1 LNRRNLKWTIW
12 IFLPMVL
19 LMAVLILSTAL
30 RRTAH
35 IVLPETGTNSELVPG
50 TSVGGNDALK
60 VLEVT
65 PETVQTVIATLSRPT
80 QYRRTV
86 TVEQFWAEGSGSY
99 DAQVAVSGAL
109 TRIDRVVSGSRMRHT
124 ITGGDETYVWY
135 NEESRIYSAPAGA
148 ISADNE
154 QFIPTYEDILDLPQ
168 AEISAADYRMLSS
181 LNCIYVETAED
192 EWGYVQRYWVS
203 VETGLLVSAERLQ
216 NGETAYRMKA
226 LTLEQTLP
234 TAADFVLPNGRELLK
249 AE

>member
-1 LNRRNLKWTIW
+1 MNRRNLKWTIW
-12 IFLPMVL
+12 IFLPMLL

-35 IVLPETGTNSELVPG
+35 IVLPETGTSTELVPDAS
-50 TSVGGNDALK
+50 TGGNDALK
-60 VLEVT
+60 VLEVR
-65 PETVQTVIATLSRPT
+65 PETVQTVIETLSRPT
-80 QYRRTV
+80 EYRRTV
-86 TVEQFWAEGSGSY
+86 TVEQFWTGGSGSY
-99 DAQVAVSGAL
+99 EAQVAVSGEL
-109 TRIDRVVSGSRMRHT
+109 TRIDRVMSGNRIRHT

-135 NEESRIYSAPAGA
+135 NEEKKIYVAPVGS

-154 QFIPTYEDILDLPQ
+154 QFIPTYETILDVPQ
-168 AEISAADYRMLSS
+168 AEIAAADYRVLSG
-181 LNCIYVETAED
+181 LNCIYVETVED

-226 LTLEQTLP
+226 LTLEQSVP
-234 TAADFVLPNGRELLK
+234 AAAEFVLPDGRELLE